1 MSQSKQL
8 SYDVVFDILTRLPVK
23 SLVRFRCVSNSW
35 NSIISS
41 HFFINTHLDRAK
53 SLSHNNNNNNGYL
66 LDTSYNSSS
75 PNDLCTVVYY
85 SDRTLTEISML
96 QMPLSD
102 VHMVDFCN
110 GIFCL
115 RNYETNELYL
125 WNPSIRKLKMLS
137 TIRLAHSGASYAIG
151 LGYHSQNNDFKFLR
165 IVYFEGSKA
174 RPAEAE
180 VYTLSTDSWRKFV
193 ISLEYEPN
201 IGSINR
207 IDQLRCLFFNGAL
220 HSIVFT
226 GEQKFILS
234 FDVNDERFREIML
247 PQNYVDEKFE
257 ITFDILAVFKGSLAS
272 FVCIEGEEVGDRD
285 ICYMWVM
292 REYGV
297 VESWT
302 KINVPLHLVNMFFGC
317 TDSGELLI
325 DINDSLVSY
334 DTERQ
339 YVNNLGIEYPTLLSY
354 TTDLMENLVLLDQK
368 YPSLPSWEVQVT
380 NDSGEGGTMIVPRSK
395 HVPYVP
401 WTGGVEADFVE
412 ECYSLIGSMK
422 SWISSSS
429 QSSFAHINKLSHEI
443 DLLRNRVESQAS
455 TIRTLEA
462 GGSSDPVPDA
472 AGAITSPADEGN
484 PMNTTVQSKEG
495 SSQSVKRL
503 APERPSHPQVREST
517 TLATLRSKSGHLHSG
532 KQITLDDDEEEDE
545 EDMEDATPLVQ
556 RQSKR
561 GRL

>member
-151 LGYHSQNNDFKFLR
+151 LGYHSQNNDFKILR

-193 ISLEYEPN
+193 ISLESEPN
-201 IGSINR
+201 IGSINE

-272 FVCIEGEEVGDRD
+272 FVCIEGQEGDRD
-285 ICYMWVM
+285 ICYIWVM

-339 YVNNLGIEYPTLLSY
+339 YENNLGIEYPTLLSY
-354 TTDLMENLVLLDQK
+354 TTDLMENLVLLDQVK
-368 YPSLPSWEVQVT
+368 FHLNMRISLYT
-380 NDSGEGGTMIVPRSK
+380 KI
-395 HVPYVP
+395 
-401 WTGGVEADFVE
+401 
-412 ECYSLIGSMK
+412 SLLK
-422 SWISSSS
+422 
-429 QSSFAHINKLSHEI
+429 F
-443 DLLRNRVESQAS
+443 
-455 TIRTLEA
+455 
-462 GGSSDPVPDA
+462 
-472 AGAITSPADEGN
+472 
-484 PMNTTVQSKEG
+484 
-495 SSQSVKRL
+495 L
-503 APERPSHPQVREST
+503 A
-517 TLATLRSKSGHLHSG
+517 K
-532 KQITLDDDEEEDE
+532 
-545 EDMEDATPLVQ
+545 
-556 RQSKR
+556 
-561 GRL
+561 